1 MLTAENKRVK
11 CGLSILKF
19 LEGVQLPKRDGSD
32 SLQASYKGYT
42 EVKKGNKANTT
53 AKRAAQSLQLGDH
66 PSCLKGE
73 IHAIIPQ
80 STERKT

>member
-1 MLTAENKRVK
+1 MWLKHTEVLRRSTASKT
-11 CGLSILKF
+11 
-19 LEGVQLPKRDGSD
+19 DGSD